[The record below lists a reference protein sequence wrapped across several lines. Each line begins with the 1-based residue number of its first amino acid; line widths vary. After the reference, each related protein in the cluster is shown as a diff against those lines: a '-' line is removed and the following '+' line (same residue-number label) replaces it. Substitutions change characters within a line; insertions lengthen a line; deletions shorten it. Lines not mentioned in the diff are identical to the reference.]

1 MVNMNKIMKK
11 MLLEDEK
18 DNEIS
23 KIDLITEEIVSKT
36 KIIRDCVIFD
46 EDGTLDESK
55 INFSRILKFVMDWT
69 GYEVSCNELRFPTY
83 RKDEGLWLDK
93 DLNKYDNPI
102 LYRV

>member
-36 KIIRDCVIFD
+36 KIIRDCVQIK
-46 EDGTLDESK
+46 LQ
-55 INFSRILKFVMDWT
+55 
-69 GYEVSCNELRFPTY
+69 EL
-83 RKDEGLWLDK
+83 LQ
-93 DLNKYDNPI
+93 I
-102 LYRV
+102 